1 MYISFNNFLTLPF
14 ADFKGELAALFAACL
29 WAVSS
34 VVYARIGERIPPIEL
49 NLIKGAIAI
58 ALLVITLLLQGDFL
72 AAIAP
77 NNLCLLIFSGVLGI
91 GVGDTA
97 FFFALNYLGA
107 RRALLM
113 ETLAPPITA
122 ILALIFLQE
131 KLSLL
136 AICGILLTVS
146 GVAWVVTERVPNSQS
161 RPTDLQRGI
170 GFGIVAAIALA
181 LGAVLSRAVL
191 ATTNISPLWAALL
204 RLIGG
209 VLILL
214 PWAWQR
220 QKPRDAKFHVSTLFS
235 LKIVAAVFFAA
246 FAGTYLGIWL
256 QQTAIKF
263 TAAGIAL
270 TLTNTSPLFVIPIAL
285 CMGERVSNRAILG
298 VAVALCGV
306 ALLLLLR

>member
-72 AAIAP
+72 AEIAP
-77 NNLCLLIFSGVLGI
+77 NNLCLLILSGVLGI

-214 PWAWQR
+214 PWAWHR
-220 QKPRDAKFHVSTLFS
+220 QKRSDTNRVSILFS
-235 LKIVAAVFFAA
+235 LKIIGAVFFAA

>member
-34 VVYARIGERIPPIEL
+34 LVYARIGERIPPIEL

-214 PWAWQR
+214 PWAWHR
-220 QKPRDAKFHVSTLFS
+220 QKRSDTNRVSILFS
-235 LKIVAAVFFAA
+235 LKIIGAVFFAA

>member
-72 AAIAP
+72 VAVAP
-77 NNLCLLIFSGVLGI
+77 NNFCLLILSGVLGI
-91 GVGDTA
+91 GLGDTA

-136 AICGILLTVS
+136 AIGGILLTVS

-161 RPTDLQRGI
+161 RPTDLLRGI

-191 ATTNISPLWAALL
+191 ATTSISPLWAALL

-209 VLILL
+209 VLMLL
-214 PWAWQR
+214 PWAWHR
-220 QKPRDAKFHVSTLFS
+220 QKRRDTKFRVSTLFS
-235 LKIVAAVFFAA
+235 LKIIGAVFFAA

>member
-1 MYISFNNFLTLPF
+1 MPF
-14 ADFKGELAALFAACL
+14 ADVKGELAALFAACL

-49 NLIKGAIAI
+49 NLIKGTIAI
-58 ALLVITLLLQGDFL
+58 TLLVITLLLQGDFL
-72 AAIAP
+72 AEIAP
-77 NNLCLLIFSGVLGI
+77 NNLCLLILSGVLGI

-214 PWAWQR
+214 PWAWHR
-220 QKPRDAKFHVSTLFS
+220 QKRSDTNRVSILFS
-235 LKIVAAVFFAA
+235 LKIIGAVFFAA

>member
-1 MYISFNNFLTLPF
+1 MYPNFNNFLNLSF

-49 NLIKGAIAI
+49 NFIKGAIAI
-58 ALLVITLLLQGDFL
+58 ALLTITLLLQGEFL
-72 AAIAP
+72 AAMSAT
-77 NNLCLLIFSGVLGI
+77 NLCLLILSGVLGI
-91 GVGDTA
+91 GLGDTA
-97 FFFALNYLGA
+97 FFFALNCLGA

-113 ETLAPPITA
+113 ETLAPPITT

-136 AICGILLTVS
+136 AWCGILLTVS
-146 GVAWVVTERVPNSQS
+146 GVAWVVTERVPTES
-161 RPTDLQRGI
+161 RSTNILRGI
-170 GFGIVAAIALA
+170 GFGIMAAIALS

-191 ATTNISPLWAALL
+191 ATTSISPLWAALL

-214 PWAWQR
+214 PWAWHR
-220 QKPRDAKFHVSTLFS
+220 QKRRNTIRVTLS
-235 LKIVAAVFFAA
+235 LQIITAVFFAA

-285 CMGERVSNRAILG
+285 CLGERVSHRAILG
-298 VAVALCGV
+298 VAVSLCGV
-306 ALLLLLR
+306 AVLLLVG

>member
-77 NNLCLLIFSGVLGI
+77 NNLCLLILSGVLGI

-191 ATTNISPLWAALL
+191 ATTSISPLWAALL

-214 PWAWQR
+214 PWAWHR
-220 QKPRDAKFHVSTLFS
+220 QKRSDTNRVSILFS
-235 LKIVAAVFFAA
+235 LKIIGAVFFAA

>member
-1 MYISFNNFLTLPF
+1 MYINFNNFLTLPF

-72 AAIAP
+72 VAIAP
-77 NNLCLLIFSGVLGI
+77 NNLGLLILSGVLGI
-91 GVGDTA
+91 GLGDTA
-97 FFFALNYLGA
+97 FFFALNCLGA

-113 ETLAPPITA
+113 ETLAPPLAA
-122 ILALIFLQE
+122 ILALIFLHE

-146 GVAWVVTERVPNSQS
+146 GVAWVITERVPNSQS
-161 RPTDLQRGI
+161 RPTDLLRGI

-181 LGAVLSRAVL
+181 AGAVLSRAVL
-191 ATTNISPLWAALL
+191 ATTSINPLWAALL
-204 RLIGG
+204 RLIGA
-209 VLILL
+209 VSILL
-214 PWAWQR
+214 PWAWHR
-220 QKPRDAKFHVSTLFS
+220 KKRRDTIRVSNLS
-235 LKIVAAVFFAA
+235 LQIIAAVFFAA
-246 FAGTYLGIWL
+246 FAGTYLGLWL

-306 ALLLLLR
+306 AVLLLLG

>member
-1 MYISFNNFLTLPF
+1 LYISFNNFLTLAF

-72 AAIAP
+72 VAIAP
-77 NNLCLLIFSGVLGI
+77 NNLCLLILSGVLGI
-91 GVGDTA
+91 GLGDTA

-136 AICGILLTVS
+136 AIGGILLTVS

-161 RPTDLQRGI
+161 RPTDLLRGI

-191 ATTNISPLWAALL
+191 ATTSISPLWAALL

-209 VLILL
+209 VLMLL
-214 PWAWQR
+214 PWAWHR
-220 QKPRDAKFHVSTLFS
+220 QKRRDTKFRVSTLFS
-235 LKIVAAVFFAA
+235 LKIIGAVFFAA

>member
-77 NNLCLLIFSGVLGI
+77 NNLCLLILSGVLGI

-181 LGAVLSRAVL
+181 AGAVLSRAVL
-191 ATTNISPLWAALL
+191 ATTSISPLWAALL

-214 PWAWQR
+214 PWAWHR
-220 QKPRDAKFHVSTLFS
+220 QKRSDTNRVSILFS
-235 LKIVAAVFFAA
+235 LKIIGAVFFAA

>member
-58 ALLVITLLLQGDFL
+58 ALFVITLLLQGDFL

-214 PWAWQR
+214 PWAWHR
-220 QKPRDAKFHVSTLFS
+220 QKRSDTNRVSILFS
-235 LKIVAAVFFAA
+235 LKIIGAVFFAA

-285 CMGERVSNRAILG
+285 CMGEQVSNRAILG

>member
-1 MYISFNNFLTLPF
+1 MYINFNNFLTLPF

-72 AAIAP
+72 VAIAP
-77 NNLCLLIFSGVLGI
+77 NNLCLLILSGVLGI
-91 GVGDTA
+91 GLGDTA

-161 RPTDLQRGI
+161 HPTDLQRGI

-191 ATTNISPLWAALL
+191 ATTSISPLWAALL

-214 PWAWQR
+214 PWGWHR
-220 QKPRDAKFHVSTLFS
+220 QKRRDTKFRISTLFS
-235 LKIVAAVFFAA
+235 LKIICAVFFAA

>member
-1 MYISFNNFLTLPF
+1 MYISFNNFLIQF

-77 NNLCLLIFSGVLGI
+77 NNLCLLILSGVLGI

-214 PWAWQR
+214 PWAWHR
-220 QKPRDAKFHVSTLFS
+220 QKRSDTNRVSILFS
-235 LKIVAAVFFAA
+235 LKIIGAVFFAA

>member
-14 ADFKGELAALFAACL
+14 ADVKGELAALFAACL

-49 NLIKGAIAI
+49 NLIKGTIAI
-58 ALLVITLLLQGDFL
+58 TLLVITLLLQGDFL
-72 AAIAP
+72 AEIAP
-77 NNLCLLIFSGVLGI
+77 NNLCLLILSGVLGI

-214 PWAWQR
+214 PWAWHR
-220 QKPRDAKFHVSTLFS
+220 QKRSDTNRVSILFS
-235 LKIVAAVFFAA
+235 LKIIGAVFFAA

>member
-49 NLIKGAIAI
+49 NLIKGTIAI

-72 AAIAP
+72 AENAP

-191 ATTNISPLWAALL
+191 ATTSISPLWAALL

-214 PWAWQR
+214 PWAWHR
-220 QKPRDAKFHVSTLFS
+220 QKRSDTNRVSILFS
-235 LKIVAAVFFAA
+235 LKIIGAVFFAA

>member
-1 MYISFNNFLTLPF
+1 M
-14 ADFKGELAALFAACL
+14 
-29 WAVSS
+29 
-34 VVYARIGERIPPIEL
+34 VYARIGERIPPIEL
-49 NLIKGAIAI
+49 NLIKGTIAI

-72 AAIAP
+72 AENAP
-77 NNLCLLIFSGVLGI
+77 NNLCLLILSGVLGI

-214 PWAWQR
+214 PWAWHR
-220 QKPRDAKFHVSTLFS
+220 QKRSDTNRVSILFS
-235 LKIVAAVFFAA
+235 LKIIGAVFFAA